1 MALIKVGEA
10 APDFN
15 LLNQH
20 SKSISLSEFFGKKNV
35 FFYFY
40 PKAMTPG
47 CTVQAC
53 GVRDNSD
60 DFSELD
66 TIVLGISP
74 DNYSRLARF
83 EENQK
88 LNFDLLSDEEHSG
101 TESYGW
107 GGMKKFMG
115 KEYIGVLGST
125 FIIDKKELVVHII
138 DKVNTKKH
146 HQDVL
151 SWVKENLL

>member
-35 FFYFY
+35 VLYFY

-53 GVRDNSD
+53 GVRDSSD

-83 EENQK
+83 EEKHK
-88 LNFDLLSDEEHSG
+88 LNFDLS
-101 TESYGW
+101 
-107 GGMKKFMG
+107 
-115 KEYIGVLGST
+115 
-125 FIIDKKELVVHII
+125 
-138 DKVNTKKH
+138 
-146 HQDVL
+146 
-151 SWVKENLL
+151 